1 MLFIRNDVEN
11 GPENQIIHSC
21 LAELRHDGSDVK
33 RQFEKTLN
41 PACRGFLLS
50 GDTTGVFA
58 KVHCTSTPV
67 ISPVQSNLI
76 FSINDLALRFSRHHQ
91 REANM
96 GISKCINPE
105 CEKEFTFSIVGEGVP
120 GGKELEELCCPYCGT
135 VVDREMM
142 SGSFLTSKIPPEQK
156 H

>member
-1 MLFIRNDVEN
+1 MNWQKVLFIRNDVEN

-67 ISPVQSNLI
+67 ISSISPDLFNPNI
-76 FSINDLALRFSRHHQ
+76 FFEGCHPAAFF
-91 REANM
+91 
-96 GISKCINPE
+96 ISPQ
-105 CEKEFTFSIVGEGVP
+105 FF
-120 GGKELEELCCPYCGT
+120 
-135 VVDREMM
+135 
-142 SGSFLTSKIPPEQK
+142 
-156 H
+156 